1 MAIVTI
7 CNDFRA
13 QEEEICHCFHNFPF
27 YLPWRDGIGC
37 HDCSIFSWI
46 SRQLCHSHL
55 SPSSKGLLVVILC
68 SSAVAYWTTFDL
80 DGSSFSATS
89 LWLFMQFM
97 GFSWLAS
104 WSGLPFCPPIDHVLS
119 ELSSVTRPSWWS
131 NMAWL
136 IASLNY
142 ASLFA
147 MTRQGSMKGEGNSKD
162 I

>member
-46 SRQLCHSHL
+46 SRQLCHFHL

-97 GFSWLAS
+97 GFSWQAN
-104 WSGLPFCPPIDHVLS
+104 WS
-119 ELSSVTRPSWWS
+119 ELRTALRGRWLPRWLSGKEFAWQCRKHWRRGFNPSIGKIPWRRKW
-131 NMAWL
+131 
-136 IASLNY
+136 
-142 ASLFA
+142 
-147 MTRQGSMKGEGNSKD
+147 
-162 I
+162 